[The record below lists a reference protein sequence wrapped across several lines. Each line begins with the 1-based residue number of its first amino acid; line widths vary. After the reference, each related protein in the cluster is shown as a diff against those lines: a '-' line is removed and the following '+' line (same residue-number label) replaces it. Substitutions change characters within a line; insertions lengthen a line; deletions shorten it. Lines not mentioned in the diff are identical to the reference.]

1 MKKTLLTI
9 LAGTAF
15 AVSAMAQGSLNFD
28 NLVIPSADKPI
39 YGPDPGNPTVAK
51 SGQSTTG
58 TPIGTNTY
66 AGALLSGSRYIAE
79 LYFGPLGTT
88 DANVLQ
94 MVTSSTF
101 TSASGAGYWTEV
113 DNVVL
118 NGFQAG
124 DKATLQIR
132 VWDNQSGST
141 FANATTRG
149 SSALFTS
156 PTLGG
161 TDSDGNPVIPGDTA
175 RIGAFTSFQLT
186 GPATVPEPSS
196 FALAGLGAAAL
207 LIFRRRK

>member
-15 AVSAMAQGSLNFD
+15 AVSAMAQGSVNFD
-28 NLVIPSADKPI
+28 NYVLPSADKPI
-39 YGPDPGNPTVAK
+39 YGPDPGSPTTSH
-51 SGQSTTG
+51 SGQSSTG
-58 TPIGTNTY
+58 VPAGSTVYP
-66 AGALLSGSRYIAE
+66 GALLVGSQYVAE

-88 DANVLQ
+88 DANVLT

-101 TSASGAGYWTEV
+101 TSTIGPGYWAEV

-124 DKATLQIR
+124 DKATLQVR
-132 VWDNQSGST
+132 VWDTQSGSS
-141 FANATTRG
+141 FATATSKG
-149 SSALFTS
+149 QSALFSS

-161 TDSDGNPVIPGDTA
+161 TDSDGNPVITGDTA
-175 RIGAFTSFQLT
+175 RIGAFTSFNIT
-186 GPATVPEPSS
+186 SAVPEPST